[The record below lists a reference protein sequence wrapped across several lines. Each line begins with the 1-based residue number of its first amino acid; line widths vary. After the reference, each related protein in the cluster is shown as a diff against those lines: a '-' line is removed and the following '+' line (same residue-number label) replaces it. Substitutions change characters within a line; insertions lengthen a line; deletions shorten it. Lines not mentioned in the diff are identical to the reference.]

1 MTQIL
6 KALEDYKNLFYDIVG
21 PTAVGTGVAR
31 VAINDAYVVPSA
43 ARELIGVIP
52 FITGEAPNPAESIL
66 CIGDIIGPDFKGQ
79 PCEWMFP
86 VAAGK
91 LGAIDQLET
100 TPAEFWPIHAPVNGG
115 EILNIG
121 QEMCDANAA
130 DAEAFITMVYSTQRS
145 GKRQIYGKF
154 SREIAGSTTA
164 AYVANGTNLTLSNA
178 VQMYEIVAA
187 AVCAGIVTADQELAA
202 YATMKCSVWDP
213 IQSTQFFMEPIHAIE
228 ATTGVATVKSIQRL
242 PFDARFTSRQAT
254 VETTLTQYDAMT
266 VAPMYAHGIRYYG
279 S

>member
-6 KALEDYKNLFYDIVG
+6 KALEGYKNLFYDVVG

-31 VAINDAYVVPSA
+31 TTIKSDYVVPSA
-43 ARELIGVIP
+43 ARELVGVIP
-52 FITGEAPNPAESIL
+52 FIVGEAPAPAESIL
-66 CIGDIIGPDFKGQ
+66 AIGDIIGSDFKGQ
-79 PCEWMFP
+79 PCEFMFP

-100 TPAEFWPIHAPVNGG
+100 TPAEFWAIHAPMSGG
-115 EILNIG
+115 EKLDIG

-130 DAEAFITMVYSTQRS
+130 NAEAFLTMVYSTRPT

-164 AYVANGTNLTLSNA
+164 AYVASGTNLTLSNA
-178 VQMYEIVAA
+178 IQMYEIVAA
-187 AVCAGIVTADQELAA
+187 AVCAGVVTADEELASI
-202 YATMKCSVWDP
+202 ATMKCSVWDP
-213 IQSTQFFMEPIHAIE
+213 IQSTKFFLAPIHAIE
-228 ATTGVATVKSIQRL
+228 ATSGVATVKSIQRL
-242 PFDARFTSRQAT
+242 PFDARFSNKQAT
-254 VETTLTQYDAMT
+254 IETTIQQYDAMT